1 MTCRPRHRP
10 QHLNLMPRRSRADLA
25 PIAWVSHLRCPR
37 CRAVGSLELSAKDS
51 DGAALCNACGETL
64 AIRDGIPDFA
74 AAVGE
79 LSTPP
84 NRSPAQWLMET
95 RGFAAIYETPIWRP
109 LLVRLGAGITMQRE
123 IDEVLA
129 FASGRRV
136 ESALDL
142 GCGTGQYARAMASRF
157 PDATIWAADLSQA
170 MLRKGVRMAEAQR
183 LERIRFYR
191 GDLHALPHEDASL
204 DWINCSGTL
213 HLLPDL
219 AAAWREISRVLRPG
233 GILTGM
239 IVVMTTGP
247 LRHLQRRAQQRRHA
261 TFLDR
266 ESLRDSLEAFGLSR
280 FESTAYGGALLFGCE
295 RVEAHGEATNH
306 D

>member
-1 MTCRPRHRP
+1 MSGEDSGTAARCHTCGGT
-10 QHLNLMPRRSRADLA
+10 
-25 PIAWVSHLRCPR
+25 VSM
-37 CRAVGSLELSAKDS
+37 V
-51 DGAALCNACGETL
+51 
-64 AIRDGIPDFA
+64 DGIPDFA
-74 AAVGE
+74 AMAGE
-79 LSTPP
+79 TSTPP

-129 FASGRRV
+129 FASHHRV
-136 ESALDL
+136 ACALDL
-142 GCGTGQYARAMASRF
+142 GCGTGQYARAMASLF
-157 PDATIWAADLSQA
+157 PDATIWATDLSQA
-170 MLRKGVRMAEAQR
+170 MLRKGARLAEAQR

-191 GDLHALPHEDASL
+191 GDLHALPHADASL

-247 LRHLQRRAQQRRHA
+247 LRHLQRRAHKRRHA

-280 FESTAYGGALLFGCE
+280 FESTAYGGALLFRCE
-295 RVEAHGEATNH
+295 RVASREEATAHG
-306 D
+306 

>member
-1 MTCRPRHRP
+1 MVHPRSTDHEQVAERV
-10 QHLNLMPRRSRADLA
+10 
-25 PIAWVSHLRCPR
+25 AWVRRLACPR
-37 CRAVGSLELSAKDS
+37 CRAV
-51 DGAALCNACGETL
+51 ETL
-64 AIRDGIPDFA
+64 AASRGDCGDCGDVAIRCDACSAPLPIVDGVPDFA
-74 AAVGE
+74 AHDGDHPTR
-79 LSTPP
+79 SNT
-84 NRSPAQWLMET
+84 SPAQWLMET

-129 FASGRRV
+129 FASSCRI

-142 GCGTGQYARAMASRF
+142 GCGTGQYARAMAARF
-157 PDATIWAADLSQA
+157 PDAAIWAADLSQA
-170 MLRKGVRMAEAQR
+170 MLRKGARLAAAAR

-191 GDLHALPHEDASL
+191 GDLHALPHADASL
-204 DWINCSGTL
+204 DWVNCSGTL

-247 LRHLQRRAQQRRHA
+247 LRHLQRRANRRGHA

-280 FESTAYGGALLFGCE
+280 FESTAYGGALLFRSE
-295 RVEAHGEATNH
+295 RVEAHAEAAN
-306 D
+306 DG